1 MFIVFEG
8 PEGSGKSTQAKRL
21 AASLQNSDRRV
32 VLTREPGGT
41 QLGERLR
48 AMLLDPQI
56 DAISPLTEALLY
68 TAARAEHVE
77 RVIRP
82 ALAAD
87 ETVVCDRFFD
97 STLAYQGGGRGL
109 DLAQLKSVQC
119 FATGGLEPDLRIL
132 LDLPVEVGLARR
144 YADAET
150 VNRLDGE
157 SVAFHQR
164 VRDAYLSA
172 AKTAPGA
179 WLVVDGEQSPVQ
191 IAAQILV
198 AVRERFA

>member
-1 MFIVFEG
+1 LFIVFEG
-8 PEGSGKSTQAKRL
+8 PEGSGKSTQAKLL
-21 AASLQNSDRRV
+21 AASLRNADRRV

-56 DAISPLTEALLY
+56 DPISPLAEALLY

-82 ALAAD
+82 ALAAS
-87 ETVVCDRFFD
+87 ETVVCDRYFD
-97 STLAYQGGGRGL
+97 STMAYQGGGRGL
-109 DLAQLKSVQC
+109 DLAQLKSVQL

-144 YADAET
+144 YADTET

-164 VRDAYLSA
+164 VRDAYLA
-172 AKTAPGA
+172 ATKAAPDS
-179 WLVVDGEQSPVQ
+179 WLVIDGEQPPTR
-191 IAAQILV
+191 IAAQIL
-198 AVRERFA
+198 ANIRERFA

>member
-1 MFIVFEG
+1 LFIVFEG
-8 PEGSGKSTQAKRL
+8 PEGSGKSTQAKLL
-21 AASLQNSDRRV
+21 AASLQANDRRV

-48 AMLLDPQI
+48 AMLLDPHV

-82 ALAAD
+82 ALAAG
-87 ETVVCDRFFD
+87 ETVVCDRLFD

-109 DLAQLKSVQC
+109 DLAQLKSVQI
-119 FATGGLEPDLRIL
+119 FATGGLEPDLRVL
-132 LDLPVEVGLARR
+132 LDLPVEIGLARR

-164 VRDAYLSA
+164 VRETYLSTA
-172 AKTAPGA
+172 EAAPGA
-179 WLVVDGEQSPVQ
+179 WLIVDGEQRPAQ
-191 IAAQILV
+191 IAAEILA
-198 AVRERFA
+198 AVQERFA

>member
-1 MFIVFEG
+1 LFIVFEG
-8 PEGSGKSTQAKRL
+8 PEGSGKSTQAKLL
-21 AASLQNSDRRV
+21 AASLQTNERRA

-48 AMLLDPQI
+48 AMLLDPEV

-82 ALAAD
+82 SLAAG
-87 ETVVCDRFFD
+87 ETVICDRFFD

-109 DLAQLKSVQC
+109 NLDQLKAVQI

-164 VRDAYLSA
+164 VRDAYLAA
-172 AKTAPGA
+172 AKAAPDG
-179 WLVVDGEQSPVQ
+179 WLIVDGEQSPAQ
-191 IAAQILV
+191 IAGEIRA
-198 AVRERFA
+198 AVQERFA

>member
-1 MFIVFEG
+1 LFIVFEG
-8 PEGSGKSTQAKRL
+8 PEGSGKSTQAKLL
-21 AASLQNSDRRV
+21 AASLRNNDRRV

-56 DAISPLTEALLY
+56 DPISPLAEALLY

-82 ALAAD
+82 ALAAG
-87 ETVVCDRFFD
+87 ETVVCDRYFD
-97 STLAYQGGGRGL
+97 STMAYQGGGRGL
-109 DLAQLKSVQC
+109 DLAQLKSVQL

-132 LDLPVEVGLARR
+132 LDLPVEIGLARR

-164 VRDAYLSA
+164 VRDAYLAA
-172 AKTAPGA
+172 AKIAPNA
-179 WLVVDGEQSPVQ
+179 WLVVDGEQAPTQ
-191 IAAQILV
+191 IAAQVLV
-198 AVRERFA
+198 NVRERFA

>member
-1 MFIVFEG
+1 LFIVFEG

-82 ALAAD
+82 ALAAG

-109 DLAQLKSVQC
+109 DLAQLRSVQC
-119 FATGGLEPDLRIL
+119 FATGGLGPDLRIL

-144 YADAET
+144 YADAAT

-157 SVAFHQR
+157 GVAFHQR
-164 VRDAYLSA
+164 VREAYLA
-172 AKTAPGA
+172 AVKAAPGA
-179 WLVVDGEQSPVQ
+179 WLVVDGEQPPAQ
-191 IAAQILV
+191 IATQIL
-198 AVRERFA
+198 ANVRERIA